1 MSRISSWDVEGDNDI
16 VTRDGVESFGRRN
29 YGDRFIRMW
38 NVCLRGPLARGVRSG
53 SSAEEFESGEV
64 AR

>member
-1 MSRISSWDVEGDNDI
+1 MSRISSWDAERDKDI
-16 VTRDGVESFGRRN
+16 VTRDGVEVFERLN

-64 AR
+64 AG